1 MKTLPAINESMN
13 TYEQININIKVLPAM
28 DESMNT

>member
-1 MKTLPAINESMN
+1 MKNLPAINESMN